1 MLGDVEPLT
10 IRITS
15 SNGEHDP
22 LTFKTY
28 NSNSV
33 FVILLNPR

>member
-15 SNGEHDP
+15 SNGQNDP
-22 LTFKTY
+22 LTLKCKILF
-28 NSNSV
+28 V
-33 FVILLNPR
+33 FVILLNSR

>member
-1 MLGDVEPLT
+1 MLGDAKPLT

-15 SNGEHDP
+15 SNGQNDP
-22 LTFKTY
+22 LTLKFKILL
-28 NSNSV
+28 SV

>member
-15 SNGEHDP
+15 SNGQNDP
-22 LTFKTY
+22 LTLQF
-28 NSNSV
+28 
-33 FVILLNPR
+33 